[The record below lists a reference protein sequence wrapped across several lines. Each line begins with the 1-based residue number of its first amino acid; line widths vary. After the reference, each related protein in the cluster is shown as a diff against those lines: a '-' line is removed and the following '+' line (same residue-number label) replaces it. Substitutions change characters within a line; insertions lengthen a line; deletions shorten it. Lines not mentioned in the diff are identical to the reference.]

1 MWKAARKKGRQG
13 EMFGV
18 YVRRAGTIFTQS
30 AAIGGK

>member
-1 MWKAARKKGRQG
+1 MWKGKRKKGRHE

-18 YVRRAGTIFTQS
+18 YVPRIGAIITQS

>member
-1 MWKAARKKGRQG
+1 MWKAARNKGRQG

-18 YVRRAGTIFTQS
+18 YVPRIGAIITQS